1 MEKAKVTKRD
11 YFNAIRKYVNG
22 EDAELAY
29 PVEDVVAFIDTA
41 IAQIDTKAEKEK
53 ARAAEKKAEGDA
65 LRETVLAAVTD
76 EFATVDVILDRVYDA
91 TNDEEITKSKVVA
104 RLTQLVKAGTVVK
117 EESKELKKM
126 VYKLA

>member
-1 MEKAKVTKRD
+1 MEKTKVTKRD
-11 YFNAIRKYVNG
+11 YFKAIRNYVDG
-22 EDAELAY
+22 TDAELVY
-29 PVEDVVAFIDTA
+29 PVEDVLAFIDTA

-76 EFATVDVILDRVYDA
+76 EFATVDAILDKVYDA

-104 RLTQLVKAGTVVK
+104 RLTQLVKAGIVVK
-117 EESKELKKM
+117 EESKDLKKM